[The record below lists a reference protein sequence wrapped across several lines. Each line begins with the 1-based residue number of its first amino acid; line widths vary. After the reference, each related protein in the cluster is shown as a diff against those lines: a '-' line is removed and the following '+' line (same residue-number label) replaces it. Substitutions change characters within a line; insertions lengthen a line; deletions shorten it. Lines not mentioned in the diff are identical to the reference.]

1 VAVALIVALGAAVGS
16 GLAENAAEPA
26 APPGPAARATGVAQ
40 ADASGASPA
49 ELEGASALAAD
60 NSVIPPPRW
69 LKGRTVPAQPPQ
81 REHGTDG
88 LIGWFPFR
96 ELYAASNQEAAAK
109 RGPASIRTG
118 LIRRNGGQAGFVDAH
133 AE

>member
-1 VAVALIVALGAAVGS
+1 MGS
-16 GLAENAAEPA
+16 GIAEKAAAPADPQQAAAQPTEGLGQADESGDSPA
-26 APPGPAARATGVAQ
+26 A
-40 ADASGASPA
+40 
-49 ELEGASALAAD
+49 LEGASALAAD
-60 NSVIPPPRW
+60 GYRFPPPRW
-69 LKGRTVPAQPPQ
+69 LMGRTVPAQPPE

-96 ELYAASNQEAAAK
+96 ELYAAGEQKAAAK